1 MPAAGTPSNIRAFV
15 HWREPAVYAGEEI
28 ECIITFKNIA
38 KPPGQDEG
46 EDELQTPLAN
56 GAPRVR
62 GVPSAPHSR
71 RGSYATGR
79 PQSSRAPSA
88 ASSRGAPPPPARGH
102 RPALS
107 LSLVNSGPRNGL
119 HSAPLQARTPTN
131 GGMSGKGHGRSLS
144 IMSLGSDMASE
155 TRTTTTTAAAQ
166 PSRRPAK
173 GHGRSASLQVVP
185 RQQTQISPVI
195 GSAPSRQHSPLY
207 EANTP
212 PALPDG
218 QGDPL
223 PIRPPRRRPGTI
235 SAGNTPQL
243 GRQPSHTREDIE
255 GPAPI
260 PDFKFPSS
268 PPRPKQPSPQ
278 SGESRPKPTRS
289 PSTMHSAQQRPLSP
303 RPPDGWSG
311 ALSNLNPVHRVM
323 SESSAD
329 GTPRVSSELYSRS
342 NHSDETLASEIPEQ
356 NGRLLPKPPPSSSSS
371 RQPST
376 FRQGSGA
383 HSKPAEP
390 ETLMMGSAQTMGSF
404 TLDGSL
410 LNTAPFEEVK
420 RKGVQ
425 GGGGVVGVE
434 RSKRSSGMF
443 GAFSWNNLGESL
455 GGLLGGDEMSSIGQM
470 KAVAGSKSVPLL
482 STPQSLLFVD
492 LRLAPG
498 ESRSYNYRFHL
509 PRGLPPSHRGRAMKV
524 TYHLAL
530 GVQRPDG
537 QQGMKQIEIPFRVL
551 GSYNS
556 TGEALGH
563 DLMSPYILL
572 RDAART
578 KSIAPSVI
586 SPDSTFPNFE
596 KRDTDYPKRKGSRHG
611 LEDFLRYTERLIE
624 HQRAT
629 NGELLSPT
637 TPTPSTTPAALER
650 RQSTA
655 DLQPSSIKEIIDLA
669 ILRSNVV
676 EGAAEKPSSE
686 AQSAN
691 RFNIARSGQPV
702 AVLTLLRPAYKIG
715 ESVLGTLD
723 FTAALPTTSTP
734 TQAATYTV
742 LIELETAERVDP
754 SLALRS
760 SSSIQRVTRKVHA
773 SAVENT
779 LFARQIG
786 FNLAIPTTATPG
798 FETTGVS
805 LIWNLRVEF
814 TVQRQPPPPHTH
826 HQQQQQQQQSLRVP
840 SSDMGLGISHAAGQ
854 GSPATSTVVM
864 EEEAGSPLLEELG
877 TDERGT
883 AMIARERLPAETFE
897 IAVPLRVYGAPA
909 EVEGREFRGLV
920 V

>member
-1 MPAAGTPSNIRAFV
+1 MPAAGTASNLRAFV

-46 EDELQTPLAN
+46 GDGLQTPLAN

-62 GVPSAPHSR
+62 GAPSATHSR

-88 ASSRGAPPPPARGH
+88 ASSRGAPPPAARGH

-107 LSLVNSGPRNGL
+107 LSVVNSGPRNGL
-119 HSAPLQARTPTN
+119 QSAPLQARTPTN

-155 TRTTTTTAAAQ
+155 TRTTMTAAAQ

-173 GHGRSASLQVVP
+173 GHGRSASLQVIP
-185 RQQTQISPVI
+185 RQQTQTSPVI

-212 PALPDG
+212 PALAEG

-243 GRQPSHTREDIE
+243 GRQSSHTRGATE

-260 PDFKFPSS
+260 PDFKFPPS
-268 PPRPKQPSPQ
+268 PPRPKQPSQP
-278 SGESRPKPTRS
+278 GESRPKPTRS

-323 SESSAD
+323 SESSTD

-371 RQPST
+371 RQPSN
-376 FRQGSGA
+376 FRHTSGA
-383 HSKPAEP
+383 GSRPAEP

-492 LRLAPG
+492 LKLAPG

-556 TGEALGH
+556 IGEALGH

-578 KSIAPSVI
+578 KSIAPSVT
-586 SPDSTFPNFE
+586 SPDSIFPNFE
-596 KRDTDYPKRKGSRHG
+596 KRDTDQTRRRGSRHG

-637 TPTPSTTPAALER
+637 SPTPSTTPAALER

-669 ILRSNVV
+669 ILRSNII
-676 EGAAEKPSSE
+676 EGATEKPPSE

-723 FTAALPTTSTP
+723 FIPTTTTTTSP
-734 TQAATYTV
+734 TQAPTYTV
-742 LIELETAERVDP
+742 QISLETAERVDP

-760 SSSIQRVTRKVHA
+760 AHSIQRVTRKIHA
-773 SAVENT
+773 TAVENT

-805 LIWNLRVEF
+805 LVWNLRVEF
-814 TVQRQPPPPHTH
+814 TVQRQ
-826 HQQQQQQQQSLRVP
+826 QSNRVP
-840 SSDMGLGISHAAGQ
+840 SRQEMGLGISHSGR
-854 GSPATSTVVM
+854 GSPGATSTSTVVEQ
-864 EEEAGSPLLEELG
+864 EEGSGLLEELG

-897 IAVPLRVYGAPA
+897 IAVPLRVFGAPA
-909 EVEGREFRGLV
+909 EVEGREFGGLV

>member
-1 MPAAGTPSNIRAFV
+1 MPAAGTASNIRAFV

-46 EDELQTPLAN
+46 EDGLQTPLAN

-62 GVPSAPHSR
+62 GAPSATHSR

-88 ASSRGAPPPPARGH
+88 ASSRGAPSAPARGH

-107 LSLVNSGPRNGL
+107 LSVVNSGPRNGL
-119 HSAPLQARTPTN
+119 QSAPLQARTPTN

-155 TRTTTTTAAAQ
+155 TRTTMTAAAQ

-173 GHGRSASLQVVP
+173 GHGRSASLQVIP
-185 RQQTQISPVI
+185 RQQTQTSPVI

-212 PALPDG
+212 PALAEG

-243 GRQPSHTREDIE
+243 GRQPSHTRGATE

-260 PDFKFPSS
+260 PDFKFPPS

-278 SGESRPKPTRS
+278 PGESRPKPTRS

-323 SESSAD
+323 SESSD

-356 NGRLLPKPPPSSSSS
+356 DGRLLPKPPPSSSSS
-371 RQPST
+371 RQPSN
-376 FRQGSGA
+376 FRQTSGA
-383 HSKPAEP
+383 GSRLAEP
-390 ETLMMGSAQTMGSF
+390 ETLMMGSAQTIGSF

-556 TGEALGH
+556 IGEALGH

-578 KSIAPSVI
+578 KSMAPSVT
-586 SPDSTFPNFE
+586 SPDIIFPNFE
-596 KRDTDYPKRKGSRHG
+596 KRDTDLTRRRGSRHG

-637 TPTPSTTPAALER
+637 SPTPSTTPAALER

-676 EGAAEKPSSE
+676 EGASEKPSSE

-723 FTAALPTTSTP
+723 FTSSALPTNTSSPSQAP
-734 TQAATYTV
+734 TYSV
-742 LIELETAERVDP
+742 LISLETAERVDP

-760 SSSIQRVTRKVHA
+760 AHSIQRVTRKVHA
-773 SAVENT
+773 SAAETT

-805 LIWNLRVEF
+805 LVWNLRVEF
-814 TVQRQPPPPHTH
+814 TVQRQPHH
-826 HQQQQQQQQSLRVP
+826 HQQQSSNRVP
-840 SSDMGLGISHAAGQ
+840 SHQQEMGLGISSHSGR
-854 GSPATSTVVM
+854 GSPAATSTVVGVREQ
-864 EEEAGSPLLEELG
+864 EEEREGSQLLEELG

-883 AMIARERLPAETFE
+883 ALIARERLPAETFE

>member
-1 MPAAGTPSNIRAFV
+1 
-15 HWREPAVYAGEEI
+15 
-28 ECIITFKNIA
+28 
-38 KPPGQDEG
+38 
-46 EDELQTPLAN
+46 
-56 GAPRVR
+56 
-62 GVPSAPHSR
+62 
-71 RGSYATGR
+71 
-79 PQSSRAPSA
+79 
-88 ASSRGAPPPPARGH
+88 
-102 RPALS
+102 
-107 LSLVNSGPRNGL
+107 
-119 HSAPLQARTPTN
+119 
-131 GGMSGKGHGRSLS
+131 
-144 IMSLGSDMASE
+144 
-155 TRTTTTTAAAQ
+155 
-166 PSRRPAK
+166 
-173 GHGRSASLQVVP
+173 
-185 RQQTQISPVI
+185 
-195 GSAPSRQHSPLY
+195 
-207 EANTP
+207 
-212 PALPDG
+212 
-218 QGDPL
+218 
-223 PIRPPRRRPGTI
+223 
-235 SAGNTPQL
+235 
-243 GRQPSHTREDIE
+243 
-255 GPAPI
+255 
-260 PDFKFPSS
+260 
-268 PPRPKQPSPQ
+268 
-278 SGESRPKPTRS
+278 
-289 PSTMHSAQQRPLSP
+289 
-303 RPPDGWSG
+303 
-311 ALSNLNPVHRVM
+311 M
-323 SESSAD
+323 SESSD

-356 NGRLLPKPPPSSSSS
+356 DGRLLPKPPPSSSSS
-371 RQPST
+371 RQPSN
-376 FRQGSGA
+376 FRQTSGA
-383 HSKPAEP
+383 GSRLAEP
-390 ETLMMGSAQTMGSF
+390 ETLMMGSAQTIGSF

-556 TGEALGH
+556 IGEALGH

-578 KSIAPSVI
+578 KSMAPSVT
-586 SPDSTFPNFE
+586 SPDIIFPNFE
-596 KRDTDYPKRKGSRHG
+596 KRDTDLTRRRGSRHG

-637 TPTPSTTPAALER
+637 SPTPSTTPAALER

-676 EGAAEKPSSE
+676 EGASEKPSSE

-723 FTAALPTTSTP
+723 FTSSALPTNTSSPSQAP
-734 TQAATYTV
+734 TYSV
-742 LIELETAERVDP
+742 LISLETAERVDP

-760 SSSIQRVTRKVHA
+760 AHSIQRVTRKVHA
-773 SAVENT
+773 SAAETT

-805 LIWNLRVEF
+805 LVWNLRVEF
-814 TVQRQPPPPHTH
+814 TVQRQPHH
-826 HQQQQQQQQSLRVP
+826 HQQQSSNRVP
-840 SSDMGLGISHAAGQ
+840 SHQQEMGLGISSHSGR
-854 GSPATSTVVM
+854 GSPAATSTVVGVREQ
-864 EEEAGSPLLEELG
+864 EEEREGSQLLEELG

-883 AMIARERLPAETFE
+883 ALIARERLPAETFE

-909 EVEGREFRGLV
+909 EVEGREFR
-920 V
+920 

>member
-323 SESSAD
+323 SESSD

-371 RQPST
+371 RQPSA

-578 KSIAPSVI
+578 KSIAPSVNL
-586 SPDSTFPNFE
+586 PDSTFPNFE

-715 ESVLGTLD
+715 
-723 FTAALPTTSTP
+723 
-734 TQAATYTV
+734 
-742 LIELETAERVDP
+742 
-754 SLALRS
+754 LALRS

-805 LIWNLRVEF
+805 LVWNLRVEF
-814 TVQRQPPPPHTH
+814 TVQRQPPPHT
-826 HQQQQQQQQSLRVP
+826 QQQQQQQQSNRTP
-840 SSDMGLGISHAAGQ
+840 SSEMGLGISHAAGP
-854 GSPATSTVVM
+854 GSPATSTVV
-864 EEEAGSPLLEELG
+864 EENAGSELLEELG

>member
-38 KPPGQDEG
+38 KPPGEDEG

-62 GVPSAPHSR
+62 GAPSATHSR

-107 LSLVNSGPRNGL
+107 LSVVNAGPRNGL

-323 SESSAD
+323 SESSD

-371 RQPST
+371 RQPSA

-578 KSIAPSVI
+578 KSIAPSVNL
-586 SPDSTFPNFE
+586 PDSTFPNFE

-715 ESVLGTLD
+715 
-723 FTAALPTTSTP
+723 
-734 TQAATYTV
+734 
-742 LIELETAERVDP
+742 
-754 SLALRS
+754 LALRS

-805 LIWNLRVEF
+805 LVWNLRVEF
-814 TVQRQPPPPHTH
+814 TVQRQPPPHT
-826 HQQQQQQQQSLRVP
+826 QQQQQQQQSNRTP
-840 SSDMGLGISHAAGQ
+840 SSEMGLGISHAAGP
-854 GSPATSTVVM
+854 GSPATSTVV
-864 EEEAGSPLLEELG
+864 EENAGSELLEELG

>member
-1 MPAAGTPSNIRAFV
+1 MPAAGSASNIRAFV

-46 EDELQTPLAN
+46 EDGLQTPLPN

-62 GVPSAPHSR
+62 GAPSATHSR

-107 LSLVNSGPRNGL
+107 LSVVNSGPRNGL

-155 TRTTTTTAAAQ
+155 TRTTTTAAAQ
-166 PSRRPAK
+166 PHRRPAK

-185 RQQTQISPVI
+185 RHQTQPSPVI

-212 PALPDG
+212 PALAEG

-243 GRQPSHTREDIE
+243 GRQPSHTRGATEA
-255 GPAPI
+255 PAPI
-260 PDFKFPSS
+260 PDFKFPPS

-278 SGESRPKPTRS
+278 PGESRPKPTRS

-311 ALSNLNPVHRVM
+311 TLSNLNPVHRVM

-376 FRQGSGA
+376 FRQTSGA
-383 HSKPAEP
+383 GPRPAEP

-537 QQGMKQIEIPFRVL
+537 QQSMKQIEIPFRVL

-578 KSIAPSVI
+578 KSIAPSI
-586 SPDSTFPNFE
+586 TSPDSIFFNFE
-596 KRDTDYPKRKGSRHG
+596 KRDTDQTRRKGSRHG

-629 NGELLSPT
+629 HGELLSPT
-637 TPTPSTTPAALER
+637 SPTPSMTPGALER

-723 FTAALPTTSTP
+723 FAAALPTTSLP
-734 TQAATYTV
+734 SQAPTYTV
-742 LIELETAERVDP
+742 LIELETAERIDP

-805 LIWNLRVEF
+805 LAWNLRIEF
-814 TVQRQPPPPHTH
+814 TVQRQP
-826 HQQQQQQQQSLRVP
+826 HQQSNRVP
-840 SSDMGLGISHAAGQ
+840 SSEMGLGISHSGQ
-854 GSPATSTVVM
+854 GSSATSTVV
-864 EEEAGSPLLEELG
+864 EEGSQLLEELG

-883 AMIARERLPAETFE
+883 ALIARERLPAETFE

>member
-1 MPAAGTPSNIRAFV
+1 MPVAGTASNIRAFV

-46 EDELQTPLAN
+46 EDGLQTPLAN
-56 GAPRVR
+56 GAPR
-62 GVPSAPHSR
+62 
-71 RGSYATGR
+71 
-79 PQSSRAPSA
+79 SSRAPSA

-107 LSLVNSGPRNGL
+107 LSVVNSGPRNGL
-119 HSAPLQARTPTN
+119 QSAPLQARTPTN

-155 TRTTTTTAAAQ
+155 TRTTMTAAAQ

-173 GHGRSASLQVVP
+173 GHGRSASLQVIP
-185 RQQTQISPVI
+185 RQQTQTSPVI

-212 PALPDG
+212 PALAEG

-243 GRQPSHTREDIE
+243 GRQPSHTRGATE

-260 PDFKFPSS
+260 PDFKFPPS

-278 SGESRPKPTRS
+278 PGDSRPKPTRS

-323 SESSAD
+323 SESSD

-371 RQPST
+371 RQPSN
-376 FRQGSGA
+376 FRQSSGA
-383 HSKPAEP
+383 GSRPAEP

-556 TGEALGH
+556 IGEALGH

-578 KSIAPSVI
+578 KSIATSFT
-586 SPDSTFPNFE
+586 SPDSIFPNFE
-596 KRDTDYPKRKGSRHG
+596 KRDTDQMRRRGSRHG

-637 TPTPSTTPAALER
+637 SPTPSTTPAALER

-655 DLQPSSIKEIIDLA
+655 ELQPSSIKEIIDLA

-723 FTAALPTTSTP
+723 FTFSAPPTTNTSSP
-734 TQAATYTV
+734 SKAPTYT
-742 LIELETAERVDP
+742 IQISLETAERVDP

-760 SSSIQRVTRKVHA
+760 ANSIQRVTRKIHA
-773 SAVENT
+773 SAVET
-779 LFARQIG
+779 ALFARQIG
-786 FNLAIPTTATPG
+786 FNLAIPTSATPG

-805 LIWNLRVEF
+805 LVWNLRVEF
-814 TVQRQPPPPHTH
+814 TVQRQP
-826 HQQQQQQQQSLRVP
+826 QQSNRVP
-840 SSDMGLGISHAAGQ
+840 SGQEMGLGISHSGR
-854 GSPATSTVVM
+854 GSPAATSTV
-864 EEEAGSPLLEELG
+864 EEGSQLLEELG
-877 TDERGT
+877 MDERGT
-883 AMIARERLPAETFE
+883 ALIARERLPAETFE

-909 EVEGREFRGLV
+909 EVEGREFGGLV

>member
-1 MPAAGTPSNIRAFV
+1 MPVAGTASNIRAFV

-46 EDELQTPLAN
+46 EDGLQTPLAN
-56 GAPRVR
+56 GVPRVR
-62 GVPSAPHSR
+62 GAPSATHSR

-88 ASSRGAPPPPARGH
+88 ASSRGAPPQPVRGH

-107 LSLVNSGPRNGL
+107 LSVVNSAPRNGL

-131 GGMSGKGHGRSLS
+131 GGLSGKGHGRSLS

-155 TRTTTTTAAAQ
+155 TRTTTAAAAQ
-166 PSRRPAK
+166 ASRRPGK

-185 RQQTQISPVI
+185 RQPMHTSPVI

-207 EANTP
+207 EADTP

-243 GRQPSHTREDIE
+243 GRQPSYTGGATE

-260 PDFKFPSS
+260 PDFKFPPS

-311 ALSNLNPVHRVM
+311 TLSNLNPVHRVM

-329 GTPRVSSELYSRS
+329 GTPRVSSEVYSRS
-342 NHSDETLASEIPEQ
+342 NHSDETLASEMPEQ

-371 RQPST
+371 RQPSN
-376 FRQGSGA
+376 FRQPSGA
-383 HSKPAEP
+383 GSRPAEP

-482 STPQSLLFVD
+482 GTPQSLLFVD

-498 ESRSYNYRFHL
+498 ESRSYNYRFNL

-578 KSIAPSVI
+578 KSIAPSVS

-596 KRDTDYPKRKGSRHG
+596 KRDTGYPKRRGSRHG

-637 TPTPSTTPAALER
+637 TPTPSTTPGALER

-723 FTAALPTTSTP
+723 FTAPIPTTPST

-773 SAVENT
+773 STVENT

-805 LIWNLRVEF
+805 LVWNLRIEF
-814 TVQRQPPPPHTH
+814 TVQRQPHP
-826 HQQQQQQQQSLRVP
+826 HQQQQQQANRVP
-840 SSDMGLGISHAAGQ
+840 SQQEPSGLGISHPGQASLASAA
-854 GSPATSTVVM
+854 ASTVV
-864 EEEAGSPLLEELG
+864 EEGSPLLEELG

-883 AMIARERLPAETFE
+883 ALIARERLPAETFE

>member
-56 GAPRVR
+56 GPPRVR
-62 GVPSAPHSR
+62 GVPSATHSR

-107 LSLVNSGPRNGL
+107 LSVVNSGPRNGL

-131 GGMSGKGHGRSLS
+131 GGVSGKGHGRSLS

-155 TRTTTTTAAAQ
+155 TRTTTTAAAQ
-166 PSRRPAK
+166 PNRRPAK

-223 PIRPPRRRPGTI
+223 PIRPPRRRPGTM

-243 GRQPSHTREDIE
+243 GRQPSHTREATE

-260 PDFKFPSS
+260 PDFKFPPS

-356 NGRLLPKPPPSSSSS
+356 NGRLLPKPPPSSSS
-371 RQPST
+371 RQPSNV
-376 FRQGSGA
+376 RQTSGA
-383 HSKPAEP
+383 WSRSAEP

-537 QQGMKQIEIPFRVL
+537 QQSMKQIEIPFRVL

-578 KSIAPSVI
+578 KSIAPSVN

-650 RQSTA
+650 RQSTT
-655 DLQPSSIKEIIDLA
+655 DLQPSSIKEMIDLA
-669 ILRSNVV
+669 ILRSNMV
-676 EGAAEKPSSE
+676 EGATEKPSSE

-723 FTAALPTTSTP
+723 FTAALPPTTTT

-742 LIELETAERVDP
+742 LISLETAERVAP

-760 SSSIQRVTRKVHA
+760 SSSIQRVTRKIHA

-805 LIWNLRVEF
+805 LVWNLRVEF
-814 TVQRQPPPPHTH
+814 TVQRHHPPH
-826 HQQQQQQQQSLRVP
+826 HQQSSRVP
-840 SSDMGLGISHAAGQ
+840 SQQEPSGLGISHAGQ
-854 GSPATSTVVM
+854 GSPAESTVVEQER
-864 EEEAGSPLLEELG
+864 EESQLLEELG

-883 AMIARERLPAETFE
+883 ALIARERLPAETFE

-909 EVEGREFRGLV
+909 EVEGREFGGLV

>member
-1 MPAAGTPSNIRAFV
+1 
-15 HWREPAVYAGEEI
+15 
-28 ECIITFKNIA
+28 
-38 KPPGQDEG
+38 
-46 EDELQTPLAN
+46 
-56 GAPRVR
+56 
-62 GVPSAPHSR
+62 
-71 RGSYATGR
+71 
-79 PQSSRAPSA
+79 
-88 ASSRGAPPPPARGH
+88 
-102 RPALS
+102 
-107 LSLVNSGPRNGL
+107 
-119 HSAPLQARTPTN
+119 
-131 GGMSGKGHGRSLS
+131 
-144 IMSLGSDMASE
+144 MSLGSDMASE
-155 TRTTTTTAAAQ
+155 TRTTMTAAAQ

-173 GHGRSASLQVVP
+173 GHGRSASLQVIP
-185 RQQTQISPVI
+185 RQQTQTSPVI

-212 PALPDG
+212 PALAEG

-243 GRQPSHTREDIE
+243 GRQPSHTRGATE

-260 PDFKFPSS
+260 PDFKFPPS

-278 SGESRPKPTRS
+278 PGDSRPKPTRS

-323 SESSAD
+323 SESSD

-371 RQPST
+371 RQPSN
-376 FRQGSGA
+376 FRQSSGA
-383 HSKPAEP
+383 GSRPAEP

-556 TGEALGH
+556 IGEALGH

-578 KSIAPSVI
+578 KSIATSFT
-586 SPDSTFPNFE
+586 SPDSIFPNFE
-596 KRDTDYPKRKGSRHG
+596 KRDTDQMRRRGSRHG

-637 TPTPSTTPAALER
+637 SPTPSTTPAALER

-655 DLQPSSIKEIIDLA
+655 ELQPSSIKEIIDLA

-723 FTAALPTTSTP
+723 FTFSAPPTTNTSSP
-734 TQAATYTV
+734 SKAPTYT
-742 LIELETAERVDP
+742 IQISLETAERVDP

-760 SSSIQRVTRKVHA
+760 ANSIQRVTRKIHA
-773 SAVENT
+773 SAVET
-779 LFARQIG
+779 ALFARQIG
-786 FNLAIPTTATPG
+786 FNLAIPTSATPG

-805 LIWNLRVEF
+805 LVWNLRVEF
-814 TVQRQPPPPHTH
+814 TVQRQP
-826 HQQQQQQQQSLRVP
+826 QQSNRVP
-840 SSDMGLGISHAAGQ
+840 SGQEMGLGISHSGR
-854 GSPATSTVVM
+854 GSPAATSTV
-864 EEEAGSPLLEELG
+864 EEGSQLLEELG
-877 TDERGT
+877 MDERGT
-883 AMIARERLPAETFE
+883 ALIARERLPAETFE

-909 EVEGREFRGLV
+909 EVEGREFGGLV

>member
-1 MPAAGTPSNIRAFV
+1 
-15 HWREPAVYAGEEI
+15 
-28 ECIITFKNIA
+28 
-38 KPPGQDEG
+38 
-46 EDELQTPLAN
+46 
-56 GAPRVR
+56 
-62 GVPSAPHSR
+62 
-71 RGSYATGR
+71 
-79 PQSSRAPSA
+79 
-88 ASSRGAPPPPARGH
+88 
-102 RPALS
+102 
-107 LSLVNSGPRNGL
+107 
-119 HSAPLQARTPTN
+119 
-131 GGMSGKGHGRSLS
+131 
-144 IMSLGSDMASE
+144 
-155 TRTTTTTAAAQ
+155 
-166 PSRRPAK
+166 
-173 GHGRSASLQVVP
+173 
-185 RQQTQISPVI
+185 
-195 GSAPSRQHSPLY
+195 
-207 EANTP
+207 
-212 PALPDG
+212 
-218 QGDPL
+218 
-223 PIRPPRRRPGTI
+223 
-235 SAGNTPQL
+235 
-243 GRQPSHTREDIE
+243 
-255 GPAPI
+255 
-260 PDFKFPSS
+260 
-268 PPRPKQPSPQ
+268 
-278 SGESRPKPTRS
+278 
-289 PSTMHSAQQRPLSP
+289 
-303 RPPDGWSG
+303 
-311 ALSNLNPVHRVM
+311 
-323 SESSAD
+323 
-329 GTPRVSSELYSRS
+329 
-342 NHSDETLASEIPEQ
+342 
-356 NGRLLPKPPPSSSSS
+356 
-371 RQPST
+371 
-376 FRQGSGA
+376 
-383 HSKPAEP
+383 
-390 ETLMMGSAQTMGSF
+390 MGSF

-492 LRLAPG
+492 LKLAPG

-556 TGEALGH
+556 IGEALGH

-578 KSIAPSVI
+578 KSIAPSTT
-586 SPDSTFPNFE
+586 SPDSIFPNFE
-596 KRDTDYPKRKGSRHG
+596 KRDTDQTRRKGSRHG

-637 TPTPSTTPAALER
+637 SPTPSTIPAALER

-676 EGAAEKPSSE
+676 EGATEKPPSE

-723 FTAALPTTSTP
+723 FTPTTTTTTTTTTLP
-734 TQAATYTV
+734 TQAPTYTV
-742 LIELETAERVDP
+742 QISLETAERVDP

-760 SSSIQRVTRKVHA
+760 AHSIQRVTRKIHA

-798 FETTGVS
+798 FETTG
-805 LIWNLRVEF
+805 
-814 TVQRQPPPPHTH
+814 
-826 HQQQQQQQQSLRVP
+826 
-840 SSDMGLGISHAAGQ
+840 
-854 GSPATSTVVM
+854 
-864 EEEAGSPLLEELG
+864 
-877 TDERGT
+877 
-883 AMIARERLPAETFE
+883 
-897 IAVPLRVYGAPA
+897 
-909 EVEGREFRGLV
+909 
-920 V
+920 